1 MNIFNLLKMKSEVA
15 FLYETITVREAVERF
30 NDHGYTAVPVLS
42 TEGAYVE
49 TITEGDFLRY
59 MIAGKISGDMKEME
73 NDILISIPVK
83 RDIRAVH
90 VDSKL
95 DDLVELCK
103 TQNFVPVVDDRGIF
117 IGIVTRKDLICYAL
131 DRYNL
136 LKKETMNK

>member
-1 MNIFNLLKMKSEVA
+1 
-15 FLYETITVREAVERF
+15 
-30 NDHGYTAVPVLS
+30 
-42 TEGAYVE
+42 
-49 TITEGDFLRY
+49 